1 MLAHG
6 EIKSALGI
14 SARHPRTFQ
23 SGVQSEIC
31 PGFPLKAC
39 GNDGAETTSV
49 TYSIC
54 F

>member
-23 SGVQSEIC
+23 SGSGC
-31 PGFPLKAC
+31 LA
-39 GNDGAETTSV
+39 SR
-49 TYSIC
+49 
-54 F
+54 